1 MRIADLSIRR
11 PVTAVM
17 ITGSLVVLG
26 LVSLGR
32 LGVDLFP
39 RVEFPYITVTT
50 VLEGATPETVETE
63 ATDVIEDYVNTVS
76 GIRKLTSVSSE
87 GLSQVFIEFELEEDV
102 DTKAQDVRDKVA
114 LARPE
119 LPLEAEPPVVTKV
132 DPDAA
137 PILSVMVAG
146 DRPIRELTRFADG
159 VVKERIQRI
168 PGVGS
173 AELVGGRDREIRIW
187 LDAERLRAYRLAVE
201 DVIHAVQ
208 SEHADVPGG
217 HMETPGLRRELTI
230 KTKGEV
236 EAVAHFR
243 DLVVAFR
250 QGRPTTLGDVATIED
265 GMEDH
270 RSYAEL
276 DSVRGVALEVRRQSG
291 RNTVEV
297 ARAVKAEVAAIQAE
311 APPGLRVEVARDVS
325 RFIEASARDVG
336 IDMAIGAFL
345 AVAVTLAFLRSL
357 RSTLIVAVAI
367 PTSIVATFF
376 LFYVMDFTLN
386 ILTLMALSVSIGLLI
401 DDAIVVLE
409 SIHRRIEAGVAPFE
423 AASQGTAGVG
433 GAVVAGTLS
442 VLAVFVPIA
451 FMQGIIGRF
460 FYEYGM
466 AISFAV
472 AVSLLVAVT
481 LTPMLCSRTLEPG
494 GSHGRVF
501 ELLERFYARLERVYG
516 RLLAASLGHR
526 PLVIAVA
533 AAAVVLGVGFARTVP
548 LEFAGKVDRS
558 ELEAV
563 VELPLGAGIGATTEV
578 GRRVVEAVRRI
589 PEVTRVFLTIGGGRE
604 ERVHVA
610 SLYVELLPKR
620 ERVGHLLLFER
631 IRETL
636 RASAPEAKRVS
647 VSEIPWISGG
657 GFTAYNVEYN
667 IRGPDLRELERLGDA
682 VTAEMRADPHF
693 VDVKMSIEPGKPEV
707 QVRPDRQRAA
717 DLGVSVRSLATGL
730 RSLVGGIDVASYEEH
745 GSRYDVRLRL
755 AEAQRSEIDQIRELQ
770 VRTAFGDLVDVA
782 SFADLR
788 VVTGPSQVDREDRS
802 RKVTL
807 FANTPAGVALGT
819 ATDRLDAILAEVG
832 LPPGYAGTH
841 AGMSE
846 RMKDSAQ
853 AVLFAFGMALVALY
867 IILASQFDSFVQPA
881 VIMVSAPLSFV
892 GAFAALSL
900 SGTSLNIFAQIGIV
914 ALMGLV
920 MKNGILLV
928 DYAGQRRSAGLSAR
942 DAMAEAGPV
951 RLRPVLMTAFSTF
964 FGMIP
969 VAISNSD
976 GAEWRNPMGIIVIG
990 GLLSSTFLTLLA
1002 VPVFYTLADDAVATL
1017 RRLAPGSRRR
1027 GPRVRPA
1034 EPPHEPGEDRPARR
1048 ARAR

>member
-1 MRIADLSIRR
+1 
-11 PVTAVM
+11 M

-26 LVSLGR
+26 LVSVGR

-39 RVEFPYITVTT
+39 RIEFPFMTVTT

-63 ATDVIEDYVNTVS
+63 VTDVIEDHVNTIS
-76 GIRKLTSVSSE
+76 GIKKLTSVSSE
-87 GLSQVFIEFELEEDV
+87 GLSQVFIQFELEEDV
-102 DTKAQDVRDKVA
+102 DAKAQDVRDKVA
-114 LARPE
+114 LARSE

-146 DRPIRELTRFADG
+146 DRPIRELTRFADD

-187 LDAERLRAYRLAVE
+187 LDADRLRAYGLGVE
-201 DVIHAVQ
+201 DVTRAVH
-208 SEHADVPGG
+208 SEHAEVPGG
-217 HMETPGLRRELTI
+217 HLETPGLQREFAV
-230 KTKGEV
+230 KTKGEI
-236 EAVAHFR
+236 EAVPRFR

-250 QGRPTTLGDVATIED
+250 AGLPTTLGDVSRIED
-265 GMEDH
+265 GLEDE

-276 DSVRGVALEVRRQSG
+276 DGVRGVALEVRRQSG

-297 ARAVKAEVAAIQAE
+297 ARAVKAEVAAIQAQ
-311 APPGLRVEVARDVS
+311 APPGMRVEVSRDVS

-336 IDMAIGAFL
+336 SDMAIGAFL
-345 AVAVTLAFLRSL
+345 AVMVTLAFLRSL

-367 PTSIVATFF
+367 PSSIVATFF
-376 LFYVMDFTLN
+376 LFYVMGFTLN
-386 ILTLMALSVSIGLLI
+386 ILTLMALSVSIGLLV

-409 SIHRRIEAGVAPFE
+409 SIHRRIEAGVPPLQ
-423 AASQGTAGVG
+423 AASQGTTEVG

-442 VLAVFVPIA
+442 VLAVFLPIA
-451 FMQGIIGRF
+451 FMQGVIGRF

-481 LTPMLCSRTLEPG
+481 LTPMLCSRTLG
-494 GSHGRVF
+494 AQYGHGRLF
-501 ELLERFYARLERVYG
+501 ELLERFYTRLEALYG
-516 RLLAASLGHR
+516 RLLAASLHHR
-526 PLVIAVA
+526 LVVVVVSLL
-533 AAAVVLGVGFARTVP
+533 AVVGGVAFARSVP
-548 LEFAGKVDRS
+548 LEFSGKVDRS

-563 VELPLGAGIGATTEV
+563 VELPLGTGIGETEVV
-578 GRRVVEAVRRI
+578 GRRVEEAVRHI
-589 PEVTRVFLTIGGGRE
+589 PQVKRVFLTIGGGQQ
-604 ERVHVA
+604 ERVHEA
-610 SLYVELLPKR
+610 SLYVELLPKH
-620 ERVGHLLLFER
+620 ERSAGQAEIFAHVR
-631 IRETL
+631 KTL
-636 RASAPEAKRVS
+636 RSAAPEAKRVS

-657 GFTAYNVEYN
+657 GFSAYNLEYN
-667 IRGPDLRELERLGDA
+667 IRGPDLRELRRLGEE
-682 VTAEMRADPHF
+682 VTDRMRRDPRF

-707 QVRPDRQRAA
+707 QVLPDRQRAA
-717 DLGVSVRSLATGL
+717 DLGVSVRSLASAV
-730 RSLVGGIDVASYEEH
+730 RALVGGIKVATYEEH

-755 AEAQRSEIDQIRELQ
+755 AQDQRSDVDQLGALQ
-770 VRTAFGDLVDVA
+770 VRTARGDLVDLASVA
-782 SFADLR
+782 AVR
-788 VVTGPSQVDREDRS
+788 VETGPSQVDREDRS

-807 FANTPAGVALGT
+807 YANTPAGVALGT
-819 ATDRLDAILAEVG
+819 ATDRLDEILASVG
-832 LPPGYAGTH
+832 LPRGYLGRH
-841 AGMSE
+841 AGASE
-846 RMKDSAQ
+846 RMKDSAHS
-853 AVLFAFGMALVALY
+853 VLFAFGMALIALY
-867 IILASQFDSFVQPA
+867 IVLASQFDSFVQPA

-928 DYAGQRRSAGLSAR
+928 DYANQRCAAGLGAHA
-942 DAMAEAGPV
+942 AMTEAGPV

-969 VAISNSD
+969 VAISTSD
-976 GAEWRNPMGIIVIG
+976 GAEWRNPMGIIVVG

-1002 VPVFYTLADDAVATL
+1002 VPVFYTLADDALGGVSRATRAI
-1017 RRLAPGSRRR
+1017 RRLAPRSWGRDFS
-1027 GPRVRPA
+1027 P
-1034 EPPHEPGEDRPARR
+1034 
-1048 ARAR
+1048 

>member
-1 MRIADLSIRR
+1 MRIADISIRR

-26 LVSLGR
+26 FVSLGR

-39 RVEFPYITVTT
+39 RVEFPYMTVST

-63 ATDVIEDYVNTVS
+63 VTDVIEDYVNTIS
-76 GIRKLTSVSSE
+76 GIKKLTSVSSE
-87 GLSQVFIEFELEEDV
+87 GLSQVFIQFELEEDV
-102 DTKAQDVRDKVA
+102 DIKAQDVRDKVA

-119 LPLEAEPPVVTKV
+119 LPGEAESPVVTKV

-146 DRPIRELTRFADG
+146 DVSIRELTRFADD
-159 VVKERIQRI
+159 VVKEQVQRV
-168 PGVGS
+168 PGVGA
-173 AELVGGRDREIRIW
+173 AELVGGREREIRIW
-187 LDAERLRAYRLAVE
+187 LDAERLRAYGLAVE
-201 DVIHAVQ
+201 EVIRAIQ
-208 SEHADVPGG
+208 AEHADVPGG
-217 HMETPGLRRELTI
+217 HLETPGLRREFTI

-236 EAVAHFR
+236 EAVARFQ

-250 QGRPTTLGDVATIED
+250 QGRPTTLGDVARVED
-265 GMEDH
+265 GMEDE

-276 DSVRGVALEVRRQSG
+276 DGARGVALDVRRQSG

-297 ARAVKAEVAAIQAE
+297 ARAVNAEVAAIQAE
-311 APPGLRVEVARDVS
+311 APPGLRVEVSRDIS
-325 RFIEASARDVG
+325 RFIEASARDVVF
-336 IDMAIGAFL
+336 DMAIGAFL

-357 RSTLIVAVAI
+357 SSTLIVAVAI

-409 SIHRRIEAGVAPFE
+409 SIHRRVEAGVDPFE
-423 AASQGTAGVG
+423 AASQGTTEVG

-451 FMQGIIGRF
+451 FMQGVIGRF

-481 LTPMLCSRTLEPG
+481 LTPMLCARSLAPG
-494 GSHGRVF
+494 GAHGHLF
-501 ELLERFYARLERVYG
+501 EILERFYARMENVYG

-526 PLVIAVA
+526 LLVIAVA
-533 AAAVVLGVGFARTVP
+533 AGAIVLGVAFARTVP

-563 VELPLGAGIGATTEV
+563 VELSLGAGIGETKEV
-578 GRRVVEAVRRI
+578 GRRAAEAVRRI
-589 PEVTRVFLTIGGGRE
+589 PGVRRVFLTIGGGQE
-604 ERVHVA
+604 ERLHEA
-610 SLYVELLPKR
+610 SLYVELLPKG
-620 ERVGHLLLFER
+620 ERSVGHLVIFER
-631 IRETL
+631 VRESL
-636 RASAPEAKRVS
+636 RAAAPEAKRVS
-647 VSEIPWISGG
+647 VNEIPWISGG
-657 GFTAYNVEYN
+657 GLTAYNVEYN
-667 IRGPDLRELERLGDA
+667 IRGPELGELERIGEA
-682 VTAEMRADPHF
+682 VTAKMRADPYF
-693 VDVKMSIEPGKPEV
+693 VDVKMSAEPGKPEV

-717 DLGVSVRSLATGL
+717 DLGVSVRSLATAL
-730 RSLVGGIDVASYEEH
+730 RALVGGIDVASYEEH

-755 AEAQRSEIDQIRELQ
+755 EDGQRGDIDQIGGLQ

-782 SFADLR
+782 SVADLR
-788 VVTGPSQVDREDRS
+788 VDTGPSQVDREDRS

-807 FANTPAGVALGT
+807 IANTPKGIALGT
-819 ATDRLDAILAEVG
+819 ATDRLDAMLAEVG
-832 LPPGYAGTH
+832 LPRGYRGAYAG
-841 AGMSE
+841 ASE
-846 RMKDSAQ
+846 RMKDTAE
-853 AVLFAFGMALVALY
+853 AVFFSFGMALVALY

-892 GAFAALSL
+892 GAFAALSV
-900 SGTSLNIFAQIGIV
+900 SGTALNVFAQIGIV

-928 DYAGQRRSAGLSAR
+928 DYANQRRSDGLSAR
-942 DAMAEAGPV
+942 NAIAEAGPV

-990 GLLSSTFLTLLA
+990 GLLSSTFLTLLV
-1002 VPVFYTLADDAVATL
+1002 VPVFYTLA
-1017 RRLAPGSRRR
+1017 
-1027 GPRVRPA
+1027 
-1034 EPPHEPGEDRPARR
+1034 EDGRR
-1048 ARAR
+1048 AFARFGSAIRRASWT

>member
-26 LVSLGR
+26 FVSLGR

-39 RVEFPYITVTT
+39 RVEFPFMTVTT
-50 VLEGATPETVETE
+50 VLEGATPETVESE
-63 ATDVIEDYVNTVS
+63 VTDVVEDYVNTIS
-76 GIRKLTSVSSE
+76 GIEKLTSVSSE
-87 GLSQVFIEFELEEDV
+87 GLSQVFIQFELEEDV

-146 DRPIRELTRFADG
+146 DRPIRELTRFADD
-159 VVKERIQRI
+159 VVKERVQRI

-187 LDAERLRAYRLAVE
+187 LDAERLRAYGLAVE
-201 DVIHAVQ
+201 DVIRAIQ

-217 HMETPGLRRELTI
+217 HLETPGLRSELTI

-236 EAVAHFR
+236 EAVSRFR

-250 QGRPTTLGDVATIED
+250 LGRPTTLGDVARIED
-265 GMEDH
+265 GMADE

-276 DSVRGVALEVRRQSG
+276 DGVRGVALEVRRQSG

-311 APPGLRVEVARDVS
+311 APPGLRVVVSRDVS

-345 AVAVTLAFLRSL
+345 AVVVTLAFLRSL

-367 PTSIVATFF
+367 PASIVATFF

-409 SIHRRIEAGVAPFE
+409 SIHRRIEAGVAPLE
-423 AASQGTAGVG
+423 AASQGTTEVG
-433 GAVVAGTLS
+433 GAVIAGTLS

-481 LTPMLCSRTLEPG
+481 ITPMLCSRTL
-494 GSHGRVF
+494 GSGSAHGRLF
-501 ELLERFYARLERVYG
+501 DLLERFYARMEGVYG
-516 RLLAASLGHR
+516 RLLVASLGR
-526 PLVIAVA
+526 RLVVIAVA
-533 AAAVVLGVGFARTVP
+533 AAAVVLGVFFARTVP
-548 LEFAGKVDRS
+548 LEFSGKVDRS

-563 VELPLGAGIGATTEV
+563 VELPLGAGIGETEEV
-578 GRRVVEAVRRI
+578 GRRTAEAVRGI
-589 PEVTRVFLTIGGGRE
+589 PEVRRVFLTIGGGRQ
-604 ERVHVA
+604 ERVHEA
-610 SLYVELLPKR
+610 RLYVELLPKR
-620 ERVGHLLLFER
+620 ERSVGHLAVFER
-631 IRETL
+631 VRETL
-636 RASAPEAKRVS
+636 RSAAPEAKRVS

-657 GFTAYNVEYN
+657 GFSAYNIEYN
-667 IRGPDLRELERLGDA
+667 IRGPELRELEHLGDA
-682 VTAEMRADPHF
+682 ATARMRADPHF

-707 QVRPDRQRAA
+707 QVRPDRQRSA

-730 RSLVGGIDVASYEEH
+730 RALVGGIDVASYEER

-755 AEAQRSEIDQIRELQ
+755 EEAQRREIDQIGELQ

-788 VVTGPSQVDREDRS
+788 VETGPSQVDREDRS

-819 ATDRLDAILAEVG
+819 AADRLDAIVGEVG
-832 LPPGYAGTH
+832 LPPAYVGTH
-841 AGMSE
+841 AGPSE

-853 AVLFAFGMALVALY
+853 SVLFAFGMALVALY
-867 IILASQFDSFVQPA
+867 IVLASQFDSFVHPLT
-881 VIMVSAPLSFV
+881 IMVSAPLSFV

-900 SGTSLNIFAQIGIV
+900 SGTALNIFAQIGIV

-928 DYAGQRRSAGLSAR
+928 DYANQRRGAGLSAH

-969 VAISNSD
+969 VAISTSD

-990 GLLSSTFLTLLA
+990 GLLSSTFLTLLV
-1002 VPVFYTLADDAVATL
+1002 VPVFYTLADDALRTL
-1017 RRLAPGSRRR
+1017 TRLAHAIRWA
-1027 GPRVRPA
+1027 PRVGR
-1034 EPPHEPGEDRPARR
+1034 EPHEQPGESSP
-1048 ARAR
+1048 

>member
-1 MRIADLSIRR
+1 MLIADLSIRR

-26 LVSLGR
+26 FVSLGQ

-39 RVEFPYITVTT
+39 RVEFPFVTVTT

-63 ATDVIEDYVNTVS
+63 VTDVIEDYVNTIS
-76 GIRKLTSVSSE
+76 GIKKLTSVSSE
-87 GLSQVFIEFELEEDV
+87 GLSQVFIQFELEEDV

-114 LARPE
+114 LARPG

-146 DRPIRELTRFADG
+146 DRSIRELTRFTDD
-159 VVKERIQRI
+159 VVKERVQRI

-187 LDAERLRAYRLAVE
+187 LDAERLRAYGLAVE
-201 DVIHAVQ
+201 DVIHAIQ

-217 HMETPGLRRELTI
+217 HMETPGLRRELSI

-236 EAVAHFR
+236 EAVPHFR

-250 QGRPTTLGDVATIED
+250 QGRPTTLGDVARVED
-265 GMEDH
+265 GMEDP

-276 DSVRGVALEVRRQSG
+276 DGVRGVALEVRRQSG

-297 ARAVKAEVAAIQAE
+297 ARAVKAEVAVIQAE
-311 APPGLRVEVARDVS
+311 APPGLRVGVARDVS

-336 IDMAIGAFL
+336 VDMAIGAFL

-376 LFYVMDFTLN
+376 LFYAMDFTLN

-401 DDAIVVLE
+401 DDAVVVLE

-423 AASQGTAGVG
+423 AASQGTAEVG
-433 GAVVAGTLS
+433 GAVIAGTLS

-451 FMQGIIGRF
+451 FMQGLIGRF

-481 LTPMLCSRTLEPG
+481 ITPMLCSRTLGPG
-494 GSHGRVF
+494 SGAHGRLF
-501 ELLERFYARLERVYG
+501 ELLERFYAWMEDAYG
-516 RLLAASLGHR
+516 RLLAASLGNR
-526 PLVIAVA
+526 LLVIAVA
-533 AAAVVLGVGFARTVP
+533 VGAVVVGVVFARTVP

-558 ELEAV
+558 ELAAV
-563 VELPLGAGIGATTEV
+563 VELPLGTGIGETQEV
-578 GRRVVEAVRRI
+578 GRRTAEAVRAI
-589 PEVTRVFLTIGGGRE
+589 PEVRRVFLTIGGGQQ
-604 ERVHVA
+604 ERVHEA
-610 SLYVELLPKR
+610 SLYVELFPKR
-620 ERVGHLLLFER
+620 ERSEGHLVIFER
-631 IRETL
+631 VREAL
-636 RASAPEAKRVS
+636 RAAAPEAKRVS

-667 IRGPDLRELERLGDA
+667 IRGPELRELERIGDA
-682 VTAEMRADPHF
+682 VTAAMLADPHF
-693 VDVKMSIEPGKPEV
+693 VDAKMSIEPGKPEV

-730 RSLVGGIDVASYEEH
+730 RALVGGVDVASYEER

-755 AEAQRSEIDQIRELQ
+755 EEAQRGEIDRIRELQ

-788 VVTGPSQVDREDRS
+788 VETGPSQVDREDRS
-802 RKVTL
+802 RKVSL

-832 LPPGYAGTH
+832 LPRGYAGAH

-846 RMKDSAQ
+846 RMKDTAQ
-853 AVLFAFGMALVALY
+853 AVLFSFGMALVALY
-867 IILASQFDSFVQPA
+867 IILAGQFDSFVQPA

-928 DYAGQRRSAGLSAR
+928 DYANQRRSDGLSAR
-942 DAMAEAGPV
+942 DAMAEAAPV

-969 VAISNSD
+969 VAISNSA

-1002 VPVFYTLADDAVATL
+1002 VPVFYTLADDAV
-1017 RRLAPGSRRR
+1017 RLLGRFALAIRR
-1027 GPRVRPA
+1027 GAFRSHA
-1034 EPPHEPGEDRPARR
+1034 G
-1048 ARAR
+1048 